1 MGSVEEQAGCVL
13 EDLPFSKDNW
23 TLVLQGR
30 LNLFLMFHKVAQLQE
45 NYMTVEYNDICS
57 LQGSHQHIT
66 SFDIYLLAI
75 CYPIMTKLNISLQF
89 ISKMK
94 Y

>member
-1 MGSVEEQAGCVL
+1 
-13 EDLPFSKDNW
+13 
-23 TLVLQGR
+23 
-30 LNLFLMFHKVAQLQE
+30 MFHKVTQLQE
-45 NYMTVEYNDICS
+45 NCMSVEYNDICS

-66 SFDIYLLAI
+66 GFDIYLLAI
-75 CYPIMTKLNISLQF
+75 CYPIMTKLNILLQL